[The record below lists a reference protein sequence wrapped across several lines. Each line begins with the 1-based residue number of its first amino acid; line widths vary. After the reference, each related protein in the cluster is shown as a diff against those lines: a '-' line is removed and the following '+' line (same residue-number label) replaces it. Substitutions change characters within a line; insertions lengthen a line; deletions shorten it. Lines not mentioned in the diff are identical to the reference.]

1 VGGKA
6 PLQVR
11 ADASFSWD
19 RDATGIV
26 SYQFNWGDGLT
37 TGLQASPMATH
48 LYNVLGTYRVTV
60 LVVDSAGLSSTASTT
75 IQVG

>member
-6 PLQVR
+6 PLLVT

-19 RDATGIV
+19 RDATGVV

-37 TGLQASPMATH
+37 TALQAGPMATH
-48 LYNVLGTYRVTV
+48 LYNVAGSYRLTV
-60 LVVDSAGLSSTASTT
+60 LVVDSAGLSSAASTT
-75 IQVG
+75 IKVG